1 MFSHLNHSTNT
12 AWFFS
17 VLIAA
22 LVFSLFL
29 SGVAAAQTNT
39 SLGTAALQNNT
50 TGHANTASG
59 VDAPFG
65 NTPGDNLFPASPERL
80 VKIIRDRP

>member
-1 MFSHLNHSTNT
+1 MFRHSTNR
-12 AWFFS
+12 ASFIS
-17 VLIAA
+17 VLVAA
-22 LVFSLFL
+22 LIFSLSL
-29 SGVAAAQTNT
+29 AVVAAAQGNT

-65 NTPGDNLFPASPERL
+65 KTPGDNLFPASPERL